1 MPEKI
6 DDKKSTLTIRP
17 VKLVPLMQVKDLSAG
32 TDSAGQDGVW
42 IHLQTKSH
50 QAC

>member
-17 VKLVPLMQVKDLSAG
+17 VKLVPLMQVKDLLAG
-32 TDSAGQDGVW
+32 TDSTVQDGIW
-42 IHLQTKSH
+42 NHLQTKSDE
-50 QAC
+50 A